1 MSFCQLCKL
10 KIKLLYYCSLCRS
23 QFCNTNCLINHITS
37 KHSKK
42 LITGKNL
49 TISNSNENLTK
60 FSSKGYIINIKPY
73 RLTKDEFKEFEIL
86 KQNNS
91 DYQIGLGAF
100 SKVYLGKH
108 IPTKELYAIKKISK
122 KELISRI
129 DSIEI
134 INREIELHSK
144 LFHKNI
150 IHLVAIYEN
159 EEFIYIILEY
169 LNKGDL
175 YKLIRKKQINKEN
188 QCYSYF
194 IQIVNA
200 VLFLHENNLIH
211 RDIKPENILLNDNNE
226 IKLCDFGC
234 CAESGIGNR
243 TTFCGTYEYMA
254 PEILKENSYNNSVDI
269 WSLGILLYE
278 LSHGYT
284 PFNFNYNGKKNQE
297 SVFKDIIKGNF
308 NFKKDMIFISDEFI
322 ELMMRM
328 IVYNPNKRIKI
339 RDIFKSQLI
348 NKFEGKKEI
357 DINKSFNL
365 NFKRLNSIDKDKN
378 ENASLNNKLLS
389 ERREKKHVK
398 CLSMEKFLSGRN
410 SNNGTVISELR
421 KSQTKKFEKEDS
433 LYSDLKKSK
442 KISLNTKQI
451 QNLSSIKPQNKNQK
465 LNKQLSAY
473 NSYIT
478 NKIKYQRSINLCDKS
493 LNNESTGLSVKKVNN
508 TNLSRKKEN
517 KISTNKSLSQMKFID
532 ISNSNNQNNINNSNN
547 INNEKKKRQILQ
559 KHPHH
564 GSSEDIKVFS
574 QLFQDEN
581 EVNEIRKTKMKNVNG
596 VNISS
601 KLIDVLDIFNR
612 VEKLKKSNQNLSFF
626 QKFFQNNK

>member
-37 KHSKK
+37 NHSKK

-122 KELISRI
+122 KELISKI

-284 PFNFNYNGKKNQE
+284 PFNFNFNGKKNQE

-378 ENASLNNKLLS
+378 ENASLNNKLMS
-389 ERREKKHVK
+389 ERREKRHVK

-433 LYSDLKKSK
+433 LYSELKNSK

-547 INNEKKKRQILQ
+547 IHSEKKNDKFYKNTLIT
-559 KHPHH
+559 
-564 GSSEDIKVFS
+564 EAV
-574 QLFQDEN
+574 
-581 EVNEIRKTKMKNVNG
+581 KTLKYFLNYFKMKM
-596 VNISS
+596 
-601 KLIDVLDIFNR
+601 KLMKL
-612 VEKLKKSNQNLSFF
+612 EKLK
-626 QKFFQNNK
+626 

>member
-91 DYQIGLGAF
+91 DYQIGLGSF

-122 KELISRI
+122 KELISKI

-284 PFNFNYNGKKNQE
+284 PFNFNFNGKKNQE

-421 KSQTKKFEKEDS
+421 KTQTKKFEKEDS
-433 LYSDLKKSK
+433 LYSELKNSK

-478 NKIKYQRSINLCDKS
+478 NKIKYQRSINICDKS

-547 INNEKKKRQILQ
+547 IHSEKKNDKFYKNTLIT
-559 KHPHH
+559 
-564 GSSEDIKVFS
+564 EAV
-574 QLFQDEN
+574 
-581 EVNEIRKTKMKNVNG
+581 KTLKYFLNYFKMKM
-596 VNISS
+596 
-601 KLIDVLDIFNR
+601 KLMKL
-612 VEKLKKSNQNLSFF
+612 EKLK
-626 QKFFQNNK
+626 

>member
-175 YKLIRKKQINKEN
+175 YKLIRKKQIHKEN

-284 PFNFNYNGKKNQE
+284 PFNFNFNGKKNQE

-433 LYSDLKKSK
+433 LYSDLKNSK
-442 KISLNTKQI
+442 KISLDTKQI
-451 QNLSSIKPQNKNQK
+451 QNLNSIKPQNKNQK

-478 NKIKYQRSINLCDKS
+478 NKIKYQRSINICDKS

-532 ISNSNNQNNINNSNN
+532 ISN
-547 INNEKKKRQILQ
+547 
-559 KHPHH
+559 
-564 GSSEDIKVFS
+564 
-574 QLFQDEN
+574 
-581 EVNEIRKTKMKNVNG
+581 
-596 VNISS
+596 
-601 KLIDVLDIFNR
+601 
-612 VEKLKKSNQNLSFF
+612 
-626 QKFFQNNK
+626 

>member
-91 DYQIGLGAF
+91 DYQIGLGSF

-284 PFNFNYNGKKNQE
+284 PFNFNFNGKKNQE

-433 LYSDLKKSK
+433 LYSELKNSK

-517 KISTNKSLSQMKFID
+517 KISTNKSLNQMKFID

-547 INNEKKKRQILQ
+547 IHSEKKNDKFYKNTLIT
-559 KHPHH
+559 
-564 GSSEDIKVFS
+564 EAV
-574 QLFQDEN
+574 
-581 EVNEIRKTKMKNVNG
+581 KTLKYFLNYFKMKM
-596 VNISS
+596 
-601 KLIDVLDIFNR
+601 KLMKL
-612 VEKLKKSNQNLSFF
+612 EKLK
-626 QKFFQNNK
+626 